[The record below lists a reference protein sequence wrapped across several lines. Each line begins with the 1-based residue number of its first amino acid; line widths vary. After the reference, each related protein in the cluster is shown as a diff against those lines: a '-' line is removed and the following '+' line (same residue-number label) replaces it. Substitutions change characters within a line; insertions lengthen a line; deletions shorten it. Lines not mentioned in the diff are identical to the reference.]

1 MSTTAFL
8 VAIVG
13 GTLAA
18 ALWIV
23 WRRHWHGVRERAWL
37 PEELKGARLEFAER
51 LFRTA
56 RPFGLF
62 AKVDRAYGRADGT
75 LVLTEL
81 KRRFRAQAY
90 QSDAVELSAQ
100 KLAIER
106 GAKRRVAAA
115 GFVVVEHPATR
126 QRTPISVRLLG
137 EEELIALRQRYER
150 LLLGAVLPKK
160 ANDVRLCRSCAY
172 VARCKPEL
180 LGNEATVAIDGS
192 EPALQ
197 AVGNPL
203 ASDQL
208 IAAGVRSVRPGRRRE
223 IGRTPGTSKTM
234 VRSSRGSGR
243 SRTP

>member
-1 MSTTAFL
+1 MSATAFL
-8 VAIVG
+8 FSIVG
-13 GTLAA
+13 GILAA
-18 ALWIV
+18 ALWIA
-23 WRRHWHGVRERAWL
+23 WRRHWHGLRERAWL

-126 QRTPISVRLLG
+126 QRMPISVPLLG
-137 EEELIALRQRYER
+137 EQELIALRQRYES
-150 LLLGAVLPKK
+150 LLLGAVVPDK
-160 ANDVRLCRSCAY
+160 ANDAHLCRSCAY
-172 VARCKPEL
+172 VDRCKPKV
-180 LGNEATVAIDGS
+180 LGNEAAAPIEGS
-192 EPALQ
+192 EPAFQ
-197 AVGNPL
+197 AIGNPL
-203 ASDQL
+203 APDQVSV
-208 IAAGVRSVRPGRRRE
+208 AGVRGVRPRRRRAIE
-223 IGRTPGTSKTM
+223 RSPGKSKTM

-243 SRTP
+243 SRRA